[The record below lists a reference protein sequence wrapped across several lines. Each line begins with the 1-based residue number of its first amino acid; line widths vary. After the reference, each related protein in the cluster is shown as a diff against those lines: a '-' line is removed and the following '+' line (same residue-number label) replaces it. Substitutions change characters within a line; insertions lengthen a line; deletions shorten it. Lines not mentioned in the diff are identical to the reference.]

1 VWKIAFLIITD
12 VMYGFYMKPLHELII
27 LNHFYYC
34 FLLAI
39 KLRKCNLPL
48 VNSINLKIFMEQWL
62 FTAQN
67 KKLFDKLVYD
77 EIQWLL
83 ESLSEQSTTSQ
94 EFEFN
99 IELIYHRSLEMIKEK
114 ESLAPRVPMIR
125 RLHAQFGIP
134 LESLIGT

>member
-1 VWKIAFLIITD
+1 
-12 VMYGFYMKPLHELII
+12 MYGFYMKPLHELII

-39 KLRKCNLPL
+39 KLRKCNLTL
-48 VNSINLKIFMEQWL
+48 VDGINSKVFMKQWL

-67 KKLFDKLVYD
+67 KRLFDKLVYD

-83 ESLSEQSTTSQ
+83 ESLSDRKTTSQ
-94 EFEFN
+94 QFEYN

-114 ESLAPRVPMIR
+114 DSLALCVDFIN
-125 RLHAQFGIP
+125 F
-134 LESLIGT
+134 

>member
-48 VNSINLKIFMEQWL
+48 VDGINSKVFMKQWL

-67 KKLFDKLVYD
+67 NRLFDRLIYD

-83 ESLSEQSTTSQ
+83 DSLSDRKTTSQ
-94 EFEFN
+94 QFEYN
-99 IELIYHRSLEMIKEK
+99 IEIIYHRSLEMIKEN
-114 ESLAPRVPMIR
+114 ESLVPRVDFIN
-125 RLHAQFGIP
+125 F
-134 LESLIGT
+134 

>member
-1 VWKIAFLIITD
+1 MWKIAFLIITD
-12 VMYGFYMKPLHELII
+12 VMYGFYMRPLHELII

-48 VNSINLKIFMEQWL
+48 VDGINSKVFMKQWL

-67 KKLFDKLVYD
+67 NRLFDRLIYD

-83 ESLSEQSTTSQ
+83 DSLSDRKTTSQ
-94 EFEFN
+94 QFEYN
-99 IELIYHRSLEMIKEK
+99 IEIIYHRSLEMIKEN
-114 ESLAPRVPMIR
+114 ESLVPRVDFIN
-125 RLHAQFGIP
+125 F
-134 LESLIGT
+134 

>member
-1 VWKIAFLIITD
+1 MWKIAFLIITD

-48 VNSINLKIFMEQWL
+48 VDGINSKVFMKQWL

-67 KKLFDKLVYD
+67 NRLFDRLIYD

-83 ESLSEQSTTSQ
+83 DSLSDRKTTSQ
-94 EFEFN
+94 QFEYN
-99 IELIYHRSLEMIKEK
+99 IEIIYHRSLEMIKEN
-114 ESLAPRVPMIR
+114 ESLVPRVDFIN
-125 RLHAQFGIP
+125 F
-134 LESLIGT
+134 

>member
-1 VWKIAFLIITD
+1 MWKIAFLIITD

-48 VNSINLKIFMEQWL
+48 VDGINSKVFMKQWL

-67 KKLFDKLVYD
+67 NRLFDRLIYD

-83 ESLSEQSTTSQ
+83 DSLSDRKTTSQ
-94 EFEFN
+94 QFEYN
-99 IELIYHRSLEMIKEK
+99 IEIIYHRSLEMIKEK
-114 ESLAPRVPMIR
+114 ESLVPRVDFIN
-125 RLHAQFGIP
+125 F
-134 LESLIGT
+134 

>member
-1 VWKIAFLIITD
+1 MWKIAFLIITD

-48 VNSINLKIFMEQWL
+48 VDGINSKVFMKQWL

-67 KKLFDKLVYD
+67 NRLFDRLIYD

-83 ESLSEQSTTSQ
+83 DSLSDRKTTSQ
-94 EFEFN
+94 QFAYN
-99 IELIYHRSLEMIKEK
+99 IEIIYHRSLEMIKEN
-114 ESLAPRVPMIR
+114 ESLVPRVDFIN
-125 RLHAQFGIP
+125 F
-134 LESLIGT
+134 

>member
-1 VWKIAFLIITD
+1 
-12 VMYGFYMKPLHELII
+12 MYGFYMKPLHELII

-48 VNSINLKIFMEQWL
+48 VDGINSKVFMKQCL

-67 KKLFDKLVYD
+67 NKLFDRLIYD

-83 ESLSEQSTTSQ
+83 DSLSDRKTTSQ
-94 EFEFN
+94 QFEYN
-99 IELIYHRSLEMIKEK
+99 IEIIYHRSLEMIKEN
-114 ESLAPRVPMIR
+114 ESLVPRVDFIN
-125 RLHAQFGIP
+125 F
-134 LESLIGT
+134 